1 MDKIINI
8 IIPAYNEGENIIK
21 VLEQIINKIQY
32 ETKTYIIYDNDND
45 TTIKPVDNFL
55 MNNNYEIF
63 LIKNKY
69 GQGALNAIK
78 TGLSVV
84 SEGVTIQINADL
96 CDEIYLIN
104 KMFETILKGYD
115 IVCGSRYMKGGHQI
129 GGIWYKKILSRLA
142 GVSLHYF
149 IKIPTH
155 DISNSFKMY
164 RTEIIKNMEIE
175 SSAGFE
181 VIVELIVKSYLKG
194 YKITEIPT
202 TWQDTPQDDS
212 QFKIFK
218 WLKYYIHWY
227 TYAIKNYIIRENK

>member
-21 VLEQIINKIQY
+21 VLEQIVNNVKYEFKI
-32 ETKTYIIYDNDND
+32 YIIYDNDND
-45 TTIKPVDNFL
+45 TTIKPVEFFL
-55 MNNNYEIF
+55 VNHKSKIF
-63 LIKNKY
+63 LVKNIY
-69 GQGALNAIK
+69 GRGALNALK
-78 TGLSVV
+78 TGYSVV

-96 CDEIYLIN
+96 CDEIELIN
-104 KMFETILKGYD
+104 GMFNAILEGYD
-115 IVCGSRYMKGGHQI
+115 VVCGSRYMKGGHQI

-164 RTEIIKNMEIE
+164 RTEIIKNIEIE

-181 VIVELIVKSYLKG
+181 VIVELIVKAYLKG
-194 YKITEIPT
+194 YKITELPT
-202 TWQDTPQDDS
+202 TWQDIPQGDS
-212 QFKIFK
+212 QFKLFK

-227 TYAIKNYIIRENK
+227 VFAIQNYFKRDDK